1 MSTKIL
7 KCSQT
12 QSKFKQDKNPKRIKT
27 LLKKQSYGKD
37 KKSDTG
43 FSQSMIS
50 GTSLSNC
57 KVVVIVLDDSNI
69 GGCHH
74 DTEDEAPGY
83 KYDTENA
90 NLKKRYQTT
99 APKLTD
105 YNKKQLER
113 NLFASQYDQKD

>member
-1 MSTKIL
+1 MFTNL
-7 KCSQT
+7 EQV
-12 QSKFKQDKNPKRIKT
+12 QARQESKKNKNTFKKAELWKR
-27 LLKKQSYGKD
+27 Q

-113 NLFASQYDQKD
+113 NLSASQYDRKD